1 MPQLDTPSRPR
12 TTTSPAA
19 PPARPARPRL
29 PRRALWLAAGAS
41 LALVVAMLVSV
52 SLGTL
57 RLDPLEAMAAVV
69 SPDPS
74 QVSTVVWSIR
84 LPRIVVA
91 MLVGGALAGVGVVM
105 QAVFRNPLADPGV
118 TGVSS
123 GAAVG
128 AVAGIT
134 LGLGGSLQWGVP
146 IAAFAGSLAVAL
158 VLQAVLQATR
168 GASTYTLILVGVSI
182 NAFAGAII
190 SILVAN
196 AHDDALARGAV
207 FWLAGDLDLRT
218 WTHAAMAV
226 APILVG
232 LAFLLTRARALDAL
246 LLGDDVAATSG
257 YDVHRTRLVLLLV
270 ASLVTGAA
278 VAVSGVISFV
288 GLVVPH
294 AVRLVLGAKHSQL
307 LPISIVCGAL
317 FLVLADTAARAVS
330 TAAVIQTGAV
340 CAVVGAPVFLA
351 LLLSRRT
358 A

>member
-1 MPQLDTPSRPR
+1 MTQLASPP
-12 TTTSPAA
+12 SPATA
-19 PPARPARPRL
+19 PAAGPSPAPRL
-29 PRRALWLAAGAS
+29 QAPRRAAWLAAGAV
-41 LALVVAMLVSV
+41 LALVLAALLSV
-52 SLGTL
+52 GLGTL
-57 RLDPLEAMAAVV
+57 RLDAFEAVRAVV
-69 SPDPS
+69 APDGG

-146 IAAFAGSLAVAL
+146 VAAFAGSLAVAL
-158 VLQAVLQATR
+158 VLQAVLQANR

-190 SILVAN
+190 SVLVAN

-207 FWLAGDLDLRT
+207 FWLAGDLELRT
-218 WTHAAMAV
+218 WTHAAMAAGPV
-226 APILVG
+226 LVG
-232 LAFLLTRARALDAL
+232 LAVLRTRVRALDAL

-294 AVRLVLGAKHSQL
+294 AVRLVIGAKHALL
-307 LPISIVCGAL
+307 LPISVVCGAL
-317 FLVLADTAARAVS
+317 FLLLADTLARAASVS
-330 TAAVIQTGAV
+330 VVVQTGAV

-351 LLLSRRT
+351 LLLSRRR

>member
-1 MPQLDTPSRPR
+1 MSQLASPSRHRDEAPP
-12 TTTSPAA
+12 TAA
-19 PPARPARPRL
+19 PARRRPSA
-29 PRRALWLAAGAS
+29 ALLLGVAAVV
-41 LALVVAMLVSV
+41 ALVLAVILSV

-57 RLDPLEAMAAVV
+57 RLDPLEALRAVL
-69 SPDPS
+69 SPADS
-74 QVSTVVWSIR
+74 QASAVVWSIR
-84 LPRIVVA
+84 LPRTVVA
-91 MLVGGALAGVGVVM
+91 ILVGAALAGVGVVM

-134 LGLGGSLQWGVP
+134 LGLGGSLQWGIP
-146 IAAFAGSLAVAL
+146 LAAFAGSLAVAL
-158 VLQAVLQATR
+158 LLQAVLHTNR
-168 GASTYTLILVGVSI
+168 GASAYTLILVGVSI

-196 AHDDALARGAV
+196 AQDDALARGAV
-207 FWLAGDLDLRT
+207 FWLAGDLELRT
-218 WTHAAMAV
+218 WGHAAIAV
-226 APILVG
+226 LPIVAGLVL
-232 LAFLLTRARALDAL
+232 LATQARALDAM

-257 YDVHRTRLVLLLV
+257 YDVHRTRLLLLLV

-294 AVRLVLGAKHSQL
+294 AVRLVVGAKHSLL
-307 LPISIVCGAL
+307 LPLSVVCGAL
-317 FLVLADTAARAVS
+317 FLVLADTLARTLSVS
-330 TAAVIQTGAV
+330 VVVQTGAV
-340 CAVVGAPVFLA
+340 CAIVGAPVFLA
-351 LLLSRRT
+351 LLLSRRP